1 MNVLEN
7 IFTTKAYKNLII
19 LKELKAEL
27 EKTADSIE
35 FKFQSNNDI
44 LKLRDDLI
52 STLRKIT
59 KEINYEFK
67 FDVNNLESTTINHI
81 HTTMPILDTSRIGQT
96 GVYTRSN
103 VTTLENRVRENP
115 GVSHGY
121 FELNRGRHISLEN
134 SNTAWRTEES
144 ISSRFNASNDTVTL
158 QADINTATLNG
169 DGTSAIV
176 LDDSNGVVTSERIS
190 AGTVNINDLAQ
201 NITDNLN

>member
-7 IFTTKAYKNLII
+7 IFTTKAYRNLIV

-44 LKLRDDLI
+44 LKLRDNLI
-52 STLRKIT
+52 STLKNIT
-59 KEINYEFK
+59 KEINYVFEL
-67 FDVNNLESTTINHI
+67 DINDLATTTINHV
-81 HTTMPILDTSRIGQT
+81 HTTMPILDTSMIGET

-103 VTTLENRVRENP
+103 VTTLENRVRENS
-115 GVSHGY
+115 GVNHGY
-121 FELNRGRHISLEN
+121 FELNSGRHVSLGN

-144 ISSRFNASNDTVTL
+144 ISSRFNASNDAVTL
-158 QADINTATLNG
+158 QADTATLNG
-169 DGTSAIV
+169 DGASAIV
-176 LDDSNGVVTSERIS
+176 LDNSNGVVTSARIS